1 LSSLVVIIRF
11 FRIECSM
18 LSEVRIGEKD
28 ITVKATT
35 RCGAGL
41 SDVNQKA
48 RPPSEGSQSL
58 EGKLPFPEVMTMK
71 EDC

>member
-1 LSSLVVIIRF
+1 MLYLISTFTLVLSSLVVFIRF

-35 RCGAGL
+35 GVVPVFL
-41 SDVNQKA
+41 
-48 RPPSEGSQSL
+48 
-58 EGKLPFPEVMTMK
+58 T
-71 EDC
+71 